1 MLHPKDSNFLTK
13 MNQEVTTPK
22 FYSSWLVVSG
32 DKEDQLLH
40 LDLMNSRDTGVW
52 MINIGYK
59 EALEMIEKPILIKT
73 RLDHTDWIT
82 SDADVFEILSYIIRF
97 KDAVNRR

>member
-1 MLHPKDSNFLTK
+1 MTQI
-13 MNQEVTTPK
+13 NQEVTTPK
-22 FYSSWLVVSG
+22 FYSTWLVVSG

-40 LDLMNSRDTGVW
+40 LDLMNSKDSNV

-59 EALEMIEKPILIKT
+59 EALDMIEKPILIKT
-73 RLDHTDWIT
+73 RLDPTDWIT
-82 SDADVFEILSYIIRF
+82 TDADVFEILSYIIRF

>member
-1 MLHPKDSNFLTK
+1 MLHPKDLNLMTQI
-13 MNQEVTTPK
+13 NQEVTTPK

-40 LDLMNSRDTGVW
+40 VDLMNSKERDDR
-52 MINIGYK
+52 MINISYK
-59 EALEMIEKPILIKT
+59 EALEMIQKPILIKT

-97 KDAVNRR
+97 KDAVNRK

>member
-1 MLHPKDSNFLTK
+1 MTQI
-13 MNQEVTTPK
+13 NQEVTTPK
-22 FYSSWLVVSG
+22 FYSTWLVVSG

-40 LDLMNSRDTGVW
+40 LDLMNSKDTGV

-59 EALEMIEKPILIKT
+59 EALDMIEKPILIKT

>member
-1 MLHPKDSNFLTK
+1 MTQI
-13 MNQEVTTPK
+13 NQEVTTPK
-22 FYSSWLVVSG
+22 FYSTWLVVSG

-40 LDLMNSRDTGVW
+40 LDLMNSKDSSV
-52 MINIGYK
+52 MINISYK
-59 EALEMIEKPILIKT
+59 EALDMIEKPILIKT

-97 KDAVNRR
+97 KDAVNRK

>member
-1 MLHPKDSNFLTK
+1 

-40 LDLMNSRDTGVW
+40 VDLMNSKDSGV
-52 MINIGYK
+52 MINISYK
-59 EALEMIEKPILIKT
+59 EALDMIEKPILIKT

>member
-1 MLHPKDSNFLTK
+1 MTQI
-13 MNQEVTTPK
+13 NQEVTTPK
-22 FYSSWLVVSG
+22 FYSTWLVVSG

-40 LDLMNSRDTGVW
+40 VDLMNSKDTGV
-52 MINIGYK
+52 MINISYK
-59 EALEMIEKPILIKT
+59 EALDMIEKPILIKT

-97 KDAVNRR
+97 KDAVNRK

>member
-1 MLHPKDSNFLTK
+1 MLHPKDLSLMTQI
-13 MNQEVTTPK
+13 NQEVTTPK
-22 FYSSWLVVSG
+22 FYSTWLVVSG

-40 LDLMNSRDTGVW
+40 LDLMNSKDTGV

-59 EALEMIEKPILIKT
+59 EALDMIEKPILIKT

>member
-1 MLHPKDSNFLTK
+1 MLHPKDLSLMTQI
-13 MNQEVTTPK
+13 NQEVTTPK
-22 FYSSWLVVSG
+22 FYSTWLVVSG

-40 LDLMNSRDTGVW
+40 LDLMNSKDSSV
-52 MINIGYK
+52 MINISYK
-59 EALEMIEKPILIKT
+59 EALDMIEKPILIKS

>member
-1 MLHPKDSNFLTK
+1 MLHPKDLNLMTQI
-13 MNQEVTTPK
+13 NQEVTTPK

-40 LDLMNSRDTGVW
+40 LDLMNSKDTGV

-59 EALEMIEKPILIKT
+59 EALDMIEKPILIKT

>member
-1 MLHPKDSNFLTK
+1 MLHPKDLSLMTQ

-22 FYSSWLVVSG
+22 FYSTWLVVSG

-40 LDLMNSRDTGVW
+40 VDLMNSKDTGV
-52 MINIGYK
+52 MINISYK
-59 EALEMIEKPILIKT
+59 EALDMIEKPILIKT

>member
-1 MLHPKDSNFLTK
+1 MLHPKDLSLMTQI
-13 MNQEVTTPK
+13 NQEVTTPK
-22 FYSSWLVVSG
+22 FYSTWLVVSG

-40 LDLMNSRDTGVW
+40 VDLMNSKDTGV
-52 MINIGYK
+52 MINISYK
-59 EALEMIEKPILIKT
+59 EALDMIEKPILIKT

>member
-1 MLHPKDSNFLTK
+1 MLHPKDLSLMTQI
-13 MNQEVTTPK
+13 NQEVTTPK
-22 FYSSWLVVSG
+22 FYSTWLVVSG

-40 LDLMNSRDTGVW
+40 LDLMNSKDTGV

-59 EALEMIEKPILIKT
+59 EALDMIEKPILIKT

-97 KDAVNRR
+97 KDAVNRK

>member
-1 MLHPKDSNFLTK
+1 

-22 FYSSWLVVSG
+22 FYSTWLVVSG

-40 LDLMNSRDTGVW
+40 VDLMNSKDTGV
-52 MINIGYK
+52 MINISYK
-59 EALEMIEKPILIKT
+59 EALDMIEKPILIKT

>member
-1 MLHPKDSNFLTK
+1 MTQI
-13 MNQEVTTPK
+13 NQEVTTPK
-22 FYSSWLVVSG
+22 FYSTWLVVSG
-32 DKEDQLLH
+32 NKEDQLLH
-40 LDLMNSRDTGVW
+40 LDLMNSKDTGV

-59 EALEMIEKPILIKT
+59 EALDMIEKPILIKT

-97 KDAVNRR
+97 KDAVNRK

>member
-1 MLHPKDSNFLTK
+1 MLHPKDLELMTQ

-22 FYSSWLVVSG
+22 FYSTWLVVSG

-40 LDLMNSRDTGVW
+40 VDLMNSKDTGV
-52 MINIGYK
+52 MINISYK
-59 EALEMIEKPILIKT
+59 EALDMIEKPILIKT

>member
-1 MLHPKDSNFLTK
+1 MLHPKDLSLMTQ

-22 FYSSWLVVSG
+22 FYSTWLVVSG

-40 LDLMNSRDTGVW
+40 VDLMNSKDTGV

-59 EALEMIEKPILIKT
+59 EALDMIEKPILIKT

-97 KDAVNRR
+97 KDAVNRK

>member
-1 MLHPKDSNFLTK
+1 MLHPKDLSLMT
-13 MNQEVTTPK
+13 QIREVTTPK
-22 FYSSWLVVSG
+22 FYSTWLVVSG

-40 LDLMNSRDTGVW
+40 VDLMNSKDTGV

-59 EALEMIEKPILIKT
+59 EALDMIEKPILIKT

-97 KDAVNRR
+97 KDAVNRK

>member
-1 MLHPKDSNFLTK
+1 MTQI
-13 MNQEVTTPK
+13 NQEVTTPK
-22 FYSSWLVVSG
+22 FYSTWLVVSG

-40 LDLMNSRDTGVW
+40 VDLMNSKDTGV

-59 EALEMIEKPILIKT
+59 EALDMIEKPILIKT

>member
-1 MLHPKDSNFLTK
+1 MTQ

-40 LDLMNSRDTGVW
+40 VDLMNSKDTGV

-97 KDAVNRR
+97 KDAVNRK

>member
-1 MLHPKDSNFLTK
+1 MLHPKDLSLMTQI
-13 MNQEVTTPK
+13 NQEVTTPK
-22 FYSSWLVVSG
+22 FYSTWLVVSG

-40 LDLMNSRDTGVW
+40 LDLMNSKDTGV
-52 MINIGYK
+52 MINISYK
-59 EALEMIEKPILIKT
+59 EALDMIEKPILIKT

>member
-1 MLHPKDSNFLTK
+1 MLHPKDLSLMTQI
-13 MNQEVTTPK
+13 NQEVTTPK
-22 FYSSWLVVSG
+22 FYSTWLVVSG

-40 LDLMNSRDTGVW
+40 VDLMNSKDTGV
-52 MINIGYK
+52 MINISYK
-59 EALEMIEKPILIKT
+59 EALDMIEKPILIKT

-97 KDAVNRR
+97 KDAVNRK

>member
-1 MLHPKDSNFLTK
+1 MTQI
-13 MNQEVTTPK
+13 NQEVTTPK
-22 FYSSWLVVSG
+22 FYSTWLVVSG

-40 LDLMNSRDTGVW
+40 LDLMNSKDSNV

-59 EALEMIEKPILIKT
+59 EALDMIEKPILIKT

-97 KDAVNRR
+97 KDAVNRK

>member
-1 MLHPKDSNFLTK
+1 MTQI
-13 MNQEVTTPK
+13 NQEVTTPK
-22 FYSSWLVVSG
+22 FYSTWLVVSG

-40 LDLMNSRDTGVW
+40 LDLMNSKDTGV

-59 EALEMIEKPILIKT
+59 EALDMIEKPILIKT

-97 KDAVNRR
+97 KDAVNRK

>member
-1 MLHPKDSNFLTK
+1 
-13 MNQEVTTPK
+13 
-22 FYSSWLVVSG
+22 
-32 DKEDQLLH
+32 
-40 LDLMNSRDTGVW
+40 MNSKERDDR
-52 MINIGYK
+52 MINISYK
-59 EALEMIEKPILIKT
+59 EALEMIQKPILIKA

>member
-1 MLHPKDSNFLTK
+1 MLHPKDLSLMTQI
-13 MNQEVTTPK
+13 NQEVTTPK
-22 FYSSWLVVSG
+22 FYSTWLVVSG

-40 LDLMNSRDTGVW
+40 LDLMNSKDSNV
-52 MINIGYK
+52 MINIGYI
-59 EALEMIEKPILIKT
+59 EALDMIEKPILIKT

>member
-1 MLHPKDSNFLTK
+1 MLHPKDLNLMTQI
-13 MNQEVTTPK
+13 NQEVTTPK
-22 FYSSWLVVSG
+22 FYSTWLVVSG

-40 LDLMNSRDTGVW
+40 LDLMNSKDSNV

-59 EALEMIEKPILIKT
+59 EALDMIEKPILIKT

-82 SDADVFEILSYIIRF
+82 TDADVFEILSYIIRF

>member
-1 MLHPKDSNFLTK
+1 MLHPKDLNLMTQ

-40 LDLMNSRDTGVW
+40 VDLMNSKDSGV
-52 MINIGYK
+52 MINISYK
-59 EALEMIEKPILIKT
+59 EALEMIKKPILIKT

>member
-1 MLHPKDSNFLTK
+1 MLHPKDLSLMTQI
-13 MNQEVTTPK
+13 NQEVTTPK
-22 FYSSWLVVSG
+22 FYSTWLVVSG
-32 DKEDQLLH
+32 NKEDQLLH
-40 LDLMNSRDTGVW
+40 LDLMNSKDTGV

-59 EALEMIEKPILIKT
+59 EALDMIEKPILIKT

-97 KDAVNRR
+97 KDAVNRK

>member
-1 MLHPKDSNFLTK
+1 

-40 LDLMNSRDTGVW
+40 VDLMNSKDSGV
-52 MINIGYK
+52 MINISYK

>member
-1 MLHPKDSNFLTK
+1 MLHPKDLSLMTQI
-13 MNQEVTTPK
+13 NQEVTTPK
-22 FYSSWLVVSG
+22 FYSTWLVVSG

-40 LDLMNSRDTGVW
+40 LDLMNSKDSNV

-59 EALEMIEKPILIKT
+59 EALDMIEKPILIKT